1 LPLGSG
7 DSGIETHDIGTQE
20 TTALTC
26 TFSYDSVH
34 SNNLGLTFLDVDRD
48 DSRIV
53 LLQYSPI
60 IVGGLESPGPLQVM
74 SGNLMKPGDI
84 LCSVVCNNTD
94 VPFSLTDEGCL
105 LVGENSAKHNVKLNF
120 LRIRDTNSFQS
131 PSGRPAARHYKHSRN
146 ESLFHG
152 KKRKNTKPASSVPW
166 KQQAEQWKKKAK
178 KQRSSEHVDVDYEQ
192 LAMQDMQNETGGWLP

>member
-1 LPLGSG
+1 M
-7 DSGIETHDIGTQE
+7 E

-26 TFSYDSVH
+26 TFSYASVH
-34 SNNLGLTFLDVDRD
+34 SNNLGLRFLDVDSD

-53 LLQYSPI
+53 LLQYSPV
-60 IVGGLESPGPLQVM
+60 IVDGLESPGPLQVM

-131 PSGRPAARHYKHSRN
+131 PSDWLDDTYFFYEKCVWLKYVCGW
-146 ESLFHG
+146 HG
-152 KKRKNTKPASSVPW
+152 AWERMCVCKISINTICKK
-166 KQQAEQWKKKAK
+166 
-178 KQRSSEHVDVDYEQ
+178 
-192 LAMQDMQNETGGWLP
+192 